1 MGRPAEGDDHGGGKS
16 FPPVKDLRL
25 MPSSHADHDLRSGPP
40 PHVQAA
46 VDQAW
51 ERAQDLFAGELE
63 LHFALDQLTRR
74 VAGELRTPA
83 GEVWERLSASEA
95 LAIACGDVA
104 LISAGAPR
112 AADVVAA

>member
-1 MGRPAEGDDHGGGKS
+1 
-16 FPPVKDLRL
+16 VKDLRL
-25 MPSSHADHDLRSGPP
+25 MPRSHADHDLLSGPP

-46 VDQAW
+46 VDLAW

-63 LHFALDQLTRR
+63 LHFSLDALTRR

-83 GEVWERLSASEA
+83 GDVWERISAGEA

-104 LISAGAPR
+104 VIPAGTPRSADA
-112 AADVVAA
+112 VAA

>member
-1 MGRPAEGDDHGGGKS
+1 MIVEATACS
-16 FPPVKDLRL
+16 PVKDLRL
-25 MPSSHADHDLRSGPP
+25 MPSSHVDHDLFAGPP

-63 LHFALDQLTRR
+63 LHFSLDELTRR
-74 VAGELRTPA
+74 VAGELRTPD
-83 GEVWERLSASEA
+83 GGVWERISAREA

-104 LISAGAPR
+104 VDPEGVPRR
-112 AADVVAA
+112 AALAA

>member
-1 MGRPAEGDDHGGGKS
+1 MGRPAAVDDHSGS
-16 FPPVKDLRL
+16 NRLTPVKDLRL
-25 MPSSHADHDLRSGPP
+25 MLSSHADHDVLSGPP

-46 VDQAW
+46 VDLAW

-63 LHFALDQLTRR
+63 LHFSLDELTRR

-83 GEVWERLSASEA
+83 GEAWERISATEA

-104 LISAGAPR
+104 VIPAGAPR
-112 AADVVAA
+112 AADAVAA